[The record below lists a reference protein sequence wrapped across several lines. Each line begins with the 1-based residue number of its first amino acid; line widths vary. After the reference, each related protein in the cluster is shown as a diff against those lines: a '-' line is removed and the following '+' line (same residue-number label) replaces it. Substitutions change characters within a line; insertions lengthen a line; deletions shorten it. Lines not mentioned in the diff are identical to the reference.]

1 MESNYMQAT
10 ASDQR
15 ESERVPMALSAEL
28 RIPGNE
34 DVHEAQVI
42 DMSHTGVRLAGA
54 PNAIA
59 PGTSLVITIPAID
72 DDTPPMTV
80 QALVIRSMECP
91 EGNGYAVACALD

>member
-1 MESNYMQAT
+1 MQAT
-10 ASDQR
+10 TANQR
-15 ESERVPMALSAEL
+15 ESERVPMTLSAEL
-28 RIPGNE
+28 RIPG
-34 DVHEAQVI
+34 DKAVHAAQVI

-54 PNAIA
+54 PNAYE